1 MNLDSNSVQ
10 DQAGQSPA
18 SATATNGSAPPVTG
32 PIGGPLPPAHMPL
45 KPHLPPPEV
54 SAVRDEEPTHPATAH
69 DTVTD
74 DPATASAAK
83 AIVTS
88 ENMTNGQ
95 SASTSDVLQEES
107 KPALDAVREE
117 SKPALDAVQE
127 ASKPYTDSVR
137 EDSKPYP
144 DTVQEEPRSTFDS
157 TGPAHD
163 SDARGLNGSGIAQTS
178 ESQVNSA
185 TAAPV
190 SQDTEPRS
198 SIETQKPLDSQQVE
212 TQITAPPSAPG
223 TQNPYNAS
231 EETAIKAEAP
241 TTSEPAP
248 VSQHNLF
255 AKDED
260 VEMKDEKPNGITS
273 AAVEQVQDPVQS
285 QAQPRAE
292 PQSST
297 TPDISDSRRPSSAV
311 VGDDGSLPPLA
322 GPHATEMSA
331 VQIRACQNAI
341 KSLKAR
347 VESIPFHAPVDPIA
361 LNVPHYFDI
370 IKTPMDLGTAD
381 CKLALTAAAQKGG
394 NKHTEKTKLGVKMG
408 LNPLT
413 DVYKTLEEVE
423 KDVKLIFSNCV
434 QFNGPEHPLSK
445 TAQMLDGIFDK
456 QMKSIIANSNDDN
469 GADASA
475 AALAAAR
482 RPSEGVAAARPKRDI
497 HPPPPKDLPYADRPQ
512 SASGSLVKRKKSRGK
527 MSAREV
533 AFYEKLDKDQLKYAL
548 KVIDDFHHKPMADF
562 AWVFFEKP
570 GMDLDFSQAYYA
582 TIKNPIS
589 LKEIRER
596 IVSGE
601 YEDVDGPNND
611 MKLLID
617 NCFTFNAK
625 GTDVYLMGE
634 QMKSAWEDKLAKM
647 PRPNPP
653 VIDDDDDE
661 DEDAEDDE
669 DFEEEDT
676 ETRIFEIREQIASLQ
691 KELERLS
698 GKAKQ
703 TKQKAASKKRRSSES
718 GATKKAPA
726 AKKAKSSGSGETK
739 KGASVKKAGGGGGG
753 RRDEEVREVT
763 YEQKEELAA
772 KITQLPDD
780 RLDGALKIIAE
791 DKPPNANDDEEIE
804 LDIDDLSPST
814 LYKLYRYVVRPK
826 GKKVTTSKLSSS
838 DGRKRGTGGVKR
850 KNLDEDEEAARIARL
865 QAQLNQFDNPNT
877 STSSAS
883 APKPA
888 SKAAGHD
895 DLVASDSSSGE
906 EDYESESDYE

>member
-1 MNLDSNSVQ
+1 MNADSTPTH
-10 DQAGQSPA
+10 DQAGQPPA
-18 SATATNGSAPPVTG
+18 PSTTTNGSAPPVTG
-32 PIGGPLPPAHMPL
+32 PVGGPLPPAHTPL

-54 SAVRDEEPTHPATAH
+54 SAVREEEPSHPATAH
-69 DTVTD
+69 QVPGD
-74 DPATASAAK
+74 DPATASAAN
-83 AIVTS
+83 AVVTS
-88 ENMTNGQ
+88 ETLTNGQ
-95 SASTSDVLQEES
+95 AQQDDTKPVDLQ
-107 KPALDAVREE
+107 PV
-117 SKPALDAVQE
+117 
-127 ASKPYTDSVR
+127 
-137 EDSKPYP
+137 
-144 DTVQEEPRSTFDS
+144 
-157 TGPAHD
+157 
-163 SDARGLNGSGIAQTS
+163 
-178 ESQVNSA
+178 ESQPVGTQPPVDTKISA
-185 TAAPV
+185 LPN
-190 SQDTEPRS
+190 
-198 SIETQKPLDSQQVE
+198 
-212 TQITAPPSAPG
+212 APG

-231 EETAIKAEAP
+231 EESAIKAEAP
-241 TTSEPAP
+241 VPQSEPI
-248 VSQHNLF
+248 

-260 VEMKDEKPNGITS
+260 VEMKDEKPNGTTPTAPVSSLDQLQQLNRSEPAEQSGVEVKDEKQNGITPTTPAPVPVQAS
-273 AAVEQVQDPVQS
+273 AA
-285 QAQPRAE
+285 
-292 PQSST
+292 PQSSA
-297 TPDISDSRRPSSAV
+297 TPDTSDSRRPSSAV
-311 VGDDGSLPPLA
+311 VGEDGTLPPLA
-322 GPHATEMSA
+322 GPDSTELSGA
-331 VQIRACQNAI
+331 QIRACQNAI
-341 KSLKAR
+341 KGLKGRNDSAL
-347 VESIPFHAPVDPIA
+347 FHAPVDPIA
-361 LNVPHYFDI
+361 AGVPHYFTI
-370 IKTPMDLGTAD
+370 IKTPMDLGTVD
-381 CKLALTAAAQKGG
+381 YKLAFTAAAQKGG
-394 NKHTEKTKLGVKMG
+394 NKHTEKTKV
-408 LNPLT
+408 
-413 DVYKTLEEVE
+413 
-423 KDVKLIFSNCV
+423 
-434 QFNGPEHPLSK
+434 
-445 TAQMLDGIFDK
+445 AQLLDSVFDK
-456 QMKSIIANSNDDN
+456 QMKSIIANTNDDN
-469 GADASA
+469 GAEASA

-548 KVIDDFHHKPMADF
+548 KTIDEFHKEPAKEF

-570 GMDLDFSQAYYA
+570 GLDLDFAASYYA

-589 LKEIRER
+589 LKEIRQR
-596 IVSGE
+596 IQTGE
-601 YEDVDGPNND
+601 YEDIDGPNND

-617 NCFTFNAK
+617 NCFTYNAK
-625 GTDVYLMGE
+625 GTDVYMMGE
-634 QMKSAWEDKLAKM
+634 KLKSLWDEKLAKM

-653 VIDDDDDE
+653 VFDDDDDDDE
-661 DEDAEDDE
+661 DAEEDE

-691 KELERLS
+691 KELDRLS

-703 TKQKAASKKRRSSES
+703 AKQKPSKKRRPSES
-718 GATKKAPA
+718 AGSKKAPA
-726 AKKAKSSGSGETK
+726 AKKAKSSGGGESK
-739 KGASVKKAGGGGGG
+739 KSAGGKKAGGGGG

-850 KNLDEDEEAARIARL
+850 KNLDEEEEAARIARL
-865 QAQLNQFDNPNT
+865 QAQLNQFDNPDM

>member
-1 MNLDSNSVQ
+1 MNADSTPTH
-10 DQAGQSPA
+10 DQAGQPPA
-18 SATATNGSAPPVTG
+18 PSTTTNGSAPPVTG
-32 PIGGPLPPAHMPL
+32 PVGGPLPPAHTPL

-54 SAVRDEEPTHPATAH
+54 SAVREEEPSHPATAH
-69 DTVTD
+69 QVPGD
-74 DPATASAAK
+74 DPATASAAN
-83 AIVTS
+83 AVVTS
-88 ENMTNGQ
+88 ETLTNGQ
-95 SASTSDVLQEES
+95 AQQDDTKPVDLQ
-107 KPALDAVREE
+107 PV
-117 SKPALDAVQE
+117 
-127 ASKPYTDSVR
+127 
-137 EDSKPYP
+137 
-144 DTVQEEPRSTFDS
+144 
-157 TGPAHD
+157 
-163 SDARGLNGSGIAQTS
+163 
-178 ESQVNSA
+178 ESQPVGTQPPVDTKISA
-185 TAAPV
+185 LPN
-190 SQDTEPRS
+190 
-198 SIETQKPLDSQQVE
+198 
-212 TQITAPPSAPG
+212 APG

-231 EETAIKAEAP
+231 EESAIKAEAP
-241 TTSEPAP
+241 VPQSEPI
-248 VSQHNLF
+248 

-260 VEMKDEKPNGITS
+260 VEMKDEKPNGTTPTAPVSSLDPAPAAQQSSDALVNSDSQHLPTS
-273 AAVEQVQDPVQS
+273 AVGGENSLPPLAGSEPAEQSGVEVKDEKQNGITPTTPAPVPVQAS
-285 QAQPRAE
+285 AA
-292 PQSST
+292 PQSSA
-297 TPDISDSRRPSSAV
+297 TPDTSDSRRPSSAV
-311 VGDDGSLPPLA
+311 VGEDGTLPPLA
-322 GPHATEMSA
+322 GPDSTELSGA
-331 VQIRACQNAI
+331 QIRACQNAI
-341 KSLKAR
+341 KGLKGRNDSAL
-347 VESIPFHAPVDPIA
+347 FHAPVDPIA
-361 LNVPHYFDI
+361 AGVPHYFTI
-370 IKTPMDLGTAD
+370 IKTPMDLGTVD
-381 CKLALTAAAQKGG
+381 YKLAFTAAAQKGG
-394 NKHTEKTKLGVKMG
+394 NKHTEKTKVGIKMG

-413 DVYKTLEEVE
+413 DVYKTLDDVE

-434 QFNGPEHPLSK
+434 LFNGPDHPLSK
-445 TAQMLDGIFDK
+445 TAQLLDSVFDK
-456 QMKSIIANSNDDN
+456 QMKSIIANTNDDN
-469 GADASA
+469 GAEASA

-548 KVIDDFHHKPMADF
+548 KTIDEFHKEPAKEF

-570 GMDLDFSQAYYA
+570 GLDLDFAASYYA

-589 LKEIRER
+589 LKEIRQR
-596 IVSGE
+596 IQTGE
-601 YEDVDGPNND
+601 YEDIDGPNND

-617 NCFTFNAK
+617 NCFTYNAK
-625 GTDVYLMGE
+625 GTDVYMMGE
-634 QMKSAWEDKLAKM
+634 KLKSLWDEKLAKM

-653 VIDDDDDE
+653 VFDDDDDDDE
-661 DEDAEDDE
+661 DAEEDE

-691 KELERLS
+691 KELDRLS

-703 TKQKAASKKRRSSES
+703 AKQKPSKKRRPSES
-718 GATKKAPA
+718 AGSKKAPA
-726 AKKAKSSGSGETK
+726 AKKAKSSGGGESK
-739 KGASVKKAGGGGGG
+739 KSAGGKKAGGGGG

-850 KNLDEDEEAARIARL
+850 KNLDEEEEAARIARL
-865 QAQLNQFDNPNT
+865 QAQLNQFDNPDM